1 MIKEGIE
8 VRKLALVM
16 VVGLILGLIGV
27 CLVGFAEEEQ
37 TAVWNCE
44 PELLTPG
51 VLTVATEGTY
61 PPFSMVDE
69 KGNLDGLEIRVVK
82 EIARRLGLEYKPVMV
97 KWESLLVGLFANQ
110 YDMISAAHDIT
121 SERQKKILF
130 SDGWLESGGRL
141 VVREDSLIE
150 TVDDIRGK
158 VVGCLVASTWA
169 ELAKELGAADVRYY
183 KAETDALQDLIN
195 RNIDGVVTE
204 AIAIGYAIQQR
215 NMPLKV
221 VPGYL
226 SRVQKGLVFNKNQ
239 TCLVGAMNQAL
250 AAMIADGTYAELTKD
265 LIGFDPHP
273 ENPIRSNYYY
283 LTEGE

>member
-1 MIKEGIE
+1 M
-8 VRKLALVM
+8 RKLALVTVM
-16 VVGLILGLIGV
+16 SLILGLMGV

-37 TAVWNCE
+37 IAIWNCE

-61 PPFSMVDE
+61 PPFSFVDDR
-69 KGNLDGLEIRVVK
+69 GNLDGLEIRVVK

-97 KWESLLVGLFANQ
+97 KWESLLVGLFAQ
-110 YDMISAAHDIT
+110 QFDMISAAHDIT
-121 SERQKKILF
+121 AERQMKILF

-141 VVREDSLIE
+141 VVREDSPIE
-150 TVDDIRGK
+150 SVADIEGK
-158 VVGCLVASTWA
+158 VVGALVASTFAVIA
-169 ELAKELGAADVRYY
+169 EDLGAADVRYY
-183 KAETDALQDLIN
+183 KSEADHLLDVIN
-195 RNIDGVVTE
+195 GNIDGSVTE
-204 AIAIGYAIQQR
+204 AIMISFAIKQED
-215 NMPLKV
+215 MPLRV

-226 SRVQKGLVFNKNQ
+226 STVQKGLVFRKDQ
-239 TCLVGAMNQAL
+239 TCLVGAVNQAL
-250 AAMIADGTYAELTKD
+250 AAMIADGTYARLLVE